1 MAYASDIFYN
11 LNSLSKAEKRTL
23 LHDAVDL
30 SLCYNIDELDCS
42 KSFARVASK
51 LTLDEFCNKID
62 TSNFIHWVLIHRKSG
77 FPLVIHGAFVE
88 MPSYY
93 EFGIRLG
100 DNQIDYF
107 IFVYMNIENGEK
119 LVDKYEL
126 FNHIL

>member
-1 MAYASDIFYN
+1 MTYASDIFYN
-11 LNSLSKAEKRTL
+11 VDSLSKAEKMTL
-23 LHDAVDL
+23 LHDAIDL

-51 LTLDEFCNKID
+51 LTLDKFCNKID
-62 TSNFIHWVLIHRKSG
+62 TSKFIYWVFIHRKSG
-77 FPLVIHGAFVE
+77 FPLVINGAFVE
-88 MPSYY
+88 MSSYY

-107 IFVYMNIENGEK
+107 IFVYMNIENGGK
-119 LVDKYEL
+119 LVNKYEL